1 MTRRVKISLD
11 EEWLVFALLF
21 LAAMNFGAKFF
32 YFVTLSFLIMFIK
45 RGCME
50 FDSTSILYLV
60 LSTLMGLYN
69 LKEGWLSFLRCFAP
83 FCFYMVGMNLI
94 SDVSTAIPDS
104 QKVDNA
110 QKKGYLILT
119 VISLGAF
126 VHYALNFLYNIGN
139 SMGRNTNDIWTGSR
153 MAATGQ
159 NALICLMLGLSCA
172 ILFLPPKKWHRW
184 AGAACILLML
194 AYNMVLSCRTMLIML
209 GILLVIGMMYPRKNT
224 PYSTQLLEY
233 LTVSIIICGI
243 AFLVYKLN
251 IGDIQRIIRES
262 ALFSRFEGFFT
273 SLIDNESRTHTKMLF
288 LTQMGDYPF
297 GGCHMRSMYAYAH
310 DLLLDAY
317 DEYGIFAFCML
328 CCVLIT
334 GMVQLISLLHRTSY
348 TESFMLILL
357 LIYCAILL
365 EFTVEPILVGMPWL
379 FSCYCLINGCVA
391 GMNRAF
397 WQYDQGN
404 EQYQK

>member
-1 MTRRVKISLD
+1 MTQRVKTSDGKEL
-11 EEWLVFALLF
+11 LVFALLF
-21 LAAMNFGAKFF
+21 LAAMNFEAKFF
-32 YFVTLSFLIMFIK
+32 YFVLLSFLIVFVK
-45 RGCME
+45 KGCME
-50 FDSTSILYLV
+50 FDTVSILYLV
-60 LSTLMGLYN
+60 LCTVMGVYN
-69 LKEGWLSFLRCFAP
+69 FKEGLLSVLRCFAP
-83 FCFYMVGMNLI
+83 FCFYMVGLNLI

-126 VHYALNFLYNIGN
+126 VHYALNFLYNMGN

-172 ILFLPPKKWHRW
+172 LLFLPPKKWHRW
-184 AGAACILLML
+184 VGVASVLLML
-194 AYNMVLSCRTMLIML
+194 AYNMVLSCRTMLVML
-209 GILLVIGMMYPRKNT
+209 GILLFIGMMYPKKNT
-224 PYSTQLLEY
+224 PYGTQLLEY
-233 LTVSIIICGI
+233 LTVFIIICGI
-243 AFLVYKLN
+243 AFLAYKLN
-251 IGDIQRIIRES
+251 ISDIQRIIRES
-262 ALFSRFEGFFT
+262 ALFSRFEGSFT

-317 DEYGIFAFCML
+317 DEYGVFVFCML

-334 GMVQLISLLHRTSY
+334 GMVQLFSLLRRTRY

-379 FSCYCLINGCVA
+379 FSCYCLINGCVT
-391 GMNRAF
+391 GMNQTF
-397 WQYDQGN
+397 LQYDQK
-404 EQYQK
+404 E